1 MLEFCNFKIGHF
13 LICALRIKVKGWEGE
28 TKNSHSKRLDGHS
41 TAFSTN
47 VKVNPSKEG
56 SGRRMSTLVKIFDTT
71 LRDGEQSPGATMNI
85 AEKVRIAQ
93 QLEKLNVDVIEAG
106 FPASSEGDSEAV
118 KTISQVIK
126 HSEVAAL
133 SRTNLKDIDRAWE
146 AVKGA
151 KSPRLHIFVSTS
163 DIHLQHQLKISKDEV
178 IAMTTRSIARA
189 KRYSPNIEFSAM
201 DATRSDVGFLSAV
214 IEAAIQA
221 GATVINIPDTV
232 GYAIP
237 SEFGELIRTLRQK
250 VRGIEK
256 VTLSVH
262 CHNDLGLAVANSL
275 IAVQNGAR
283 QVECTINGIG
293 ERAGNASLEEI
304 VMAIRTRKD
313 LFPYHTRVIPRHLF
327 ATSRLVSKITG
338 MAVQPNKAI
347 VGANAFAHESGI
359 HQDGILKEKLTYE
372 IMTPESVGIPKTSLI
387 LGKLSGRH
395 AFRDRLRELGYRLS
409 ESDLELAFN
418 RFKQLADKK
427 RDIYDEDIESIVVEE
442 ILRMPHRFKLVYLNV
457 VAGNV
462 TVPTATVQME
472 VDGRLIQEAGFGD
485 GPVDATFKTIKKI
498 TRTKSRLLQFRI
510 NAITSG
516 TEAQGEVT
524 VRLEE
529 KENTVIGQGADT
541 DVIVASAKAY
551 INALNKMEFKKQK
564 LVGM

>member
-1 MLEFCNFKIGHF
+1 MAE
-13 LICALRIKVKGWEGE
+13 
-28 TKNSHSKRLDGHS
+28 
-41 TAFSTN
+41 
-47 VKVNPSKEG
+47 
-56 SGRRMSTLVKIFDTT
+56 LVRIFDTT
-71 LRDGEQSPGATMNI
+71 LRDGEQSPGAAMNI
-85 AEKVRIAQ
+85 AEKVRVAE
-93 QLEKLNVDVIEAG
+93 QLEKLNVDIIEAG
-106 FPASSEGDSEAV
+106 FPASSDGDFEAV
-118 KTISQVIK
+118 KAIARTIK
-126 HSEVAAL
+126 RSEVAAL
-133 SRTNLKDIDRAWE
+133 ARTNPKDIDRAWE
-146 AVKGA
+146 AVKVA
-151 KSPRLHIFVSTS
+151 NSPRLHIFISTS
-163 DIHLQHQLKISKDEV
+163 DIHLKHQLKKSRKEV
-178 IAMTTRSIARA
+178 IRIAARSVARA
-189 KRYSPNIEFSAM
+189 RRYTPNIEFSPM
-201 DATRSDVGFLSAV
+201 DATRTDIEFLTAV
-214 IEAAIQA
+214 CEGAIRA
-221 GATVINIPDTV
+221 GATTINIPDTV

-237 SEFGELIRTLRQK
+237 SEFGNLIRTIRQR

-275 IAVQNGAR
+275 AAIQNGAR

-293 ERAGNASLEEI
+293 ERAGNTSLEEM
-304 VMAIRTRKD
+304 VMALRTRSD
-313 LFPYHTRVIPRHLF
+313 LLRFHTRINPKHIYT
-327 ATSRLVSKITG
+327 TSRLVSKITG
-338 MAVQPNKAI
+338 MVVQPNKAI

-372 IMTPESVGIPKTSLI
+372 IMTPESVGIPKSSI
-387 LGKLSGRH
+387 VLGKLSGRH
-395 AFRDRLRELGYRLS
+395 AFRERLRELGYRLS
-409 ESDLELAFN
+409 EADLERAFN

-427 RDIYDEDIESIVVEE
+427 REIFDEDIESIVVEE
-442 ILRMPHRFKLVYLNV
+442 ILRMPRRFKLVYINV

-472 VDGRLIQEAGFGD
+472 VDGKLLQEAGFGD

-498 TRTKSRLLQFRI
+498 TRTKSKLLQFAI

-529 KENTVIGQGADT
+529 KGNTVIGQGADT